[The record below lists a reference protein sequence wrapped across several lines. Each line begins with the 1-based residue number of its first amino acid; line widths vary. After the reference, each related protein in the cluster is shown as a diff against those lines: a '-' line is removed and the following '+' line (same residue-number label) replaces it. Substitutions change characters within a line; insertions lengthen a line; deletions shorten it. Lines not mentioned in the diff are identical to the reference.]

1 MLDLV
6 QLIQSDQIKPLDRC
20 KSSYSLF
27 LKTSK
32 EPLIVSD
39 KRKNNEV
46 LLPEPM
52 PFYYRSKNHHGRSK
66 SGIEIQSKKD
76 EKIEDFLP

>member
-27 LKTSK
+27 MKQSK

-39 KRKNNEV
+39 KRKKNEI
-46 LLPEPM
+46 LLPEPTS
-52 PFYYRSKNHHGRSK
+52 FYYRSQNHHGRSK
-66 SGIEIQSKKD
+66 SGIEIQPKKD
-76 EKIEDFLP
+76 

>member
-32 EPLIVSD
+32 EPLIV
-39 KRKNNEV
+39 RKKMETI
-46 LLPEPM
+46 LPEPSS
-52 PFYYRSKNHHGRSK
+52 FYHRSKNHHGRSK
-66 SGIEIQSKKD
+66 SGIEIQP
-76 EKIEDFLP
+76 KIEKKNEYFLP